1 VSAHEYKVVILGPGL
16 NAAGVES
23 VVAALE
29 QHSFTI
35 LERTW
40 PSEPQP
46 AALHVRCSRE
56 EEVTFEL
63 RTALMN
69 AAEQVRLDVFV
80 LEAAR
85 PKPKLFV
92 FDMDSTLI
100 QAEIV
105 DELAAIAGVKD
116 RVAAITE
123 RAMRGEINFR
133 GALDERLRLLK
144 GISEPSLQ
152 DLIDRVLLSEG
163 LDVLMDGLHASGVKS
178 AIVSGGFGFFGRHLK
193 QRLGFDYLF
202 CNELEIVDGFLTG
215 RTGAEVV
222 DATRKAAALREVAA
236 NEKIP
241 LEQVVAVGDGANDL
255 PMIRLAGIGVAYRA
269 KPVVKAGSQYR
280 LSFADLDSLLH
291 LL

>member
-1 VSAHEYKVVILGPGL
+1 MSAREYTAVVIGPGL
-16 NAAGVES
+16 NSAGVES
-23 VVAALE
+23 LVAILE
-29 QHSFTI
+29 QQSFNI
-35 LERTW
+35 LERRW

-46 AALHVRCSRE
+46 AALHVHCSHD

-63 RTALMN
+63 RTALMDD
-69 AAEQVRLDVFV
+69 AEKLRLDLLL
-80 LEAAR
+80 LEAER
-85 PKPKLFV
+85 PRPRLIV

-105 DELAAIAGVKD
+105 DELAGLAGVKD

-133 GALDERLRLLK
+133 GALEERLRLLK
-144 GISEPSLQ
+144 GIPESRLQ
-152 DLIDRVLLSEG
+152 ELTERVLVSEG
-163 LDVLMDGLHASGVKS
+163 LEALMRGLHAANVKS

-193 QRLGFDYLF
+193 QKLGFDYLF
-202 CNELEIVDGFLTG
+202 CNELEIVDGEVTG
-215 RTGAEVV
+215 RVGAEIV
-222 DATRKAAALREVAA
+222 DATRKAAALQEVAA
-236 NEKIP
+236 KENIP

-269 KPVVKAGSQYR
+269 KPVVKAGAQYR
-280 LSFADLDSLLH
+280 LSFANLDSLLH

>member
-1 VSAHEYKVVILGPGL
+1 VSAHEYTVVVVGPGL
-16 NAAGVES
+16 NAVGVDS
-23 VVAALE
+23 VTAVLE
-29 QHSFTI
+29 QQSFTI
-35 LERTW
+35 LERKW

-46 AALHVRCSRE
+46 GSLHIRCARK
-56 EEVTFEL
+56 EEVSFEL
-63 RTALMN
+63 RTLLMDE
-69 AAEQVRLDVFV
+69 AEKVRVDLFV
-80 LEAAR
+80 LEAERAR
-85 PKPKLFV
+85 PKLFV

-105 DELAAIAGVKD
+105 DELAGLAGVKD

-144 GISEPSLQ
+144 GIPESRLQ
-152 DLIDRVLLSEG
+152 ELIERVLVSEG
-163 LDVLMDGLHASGVKS
+163 LETLMQGLHNAKVKS

-193 QRLGFDYLF
+193 QKLGFDYLF
-202 CNELEIVDGFLTG
+202 CNELEIVDGVLTG
-215 RTGAEVV
+215 RAGAEVV
-222 DATRKAAALREVAA
+222 DATRKAAALQEVAA
-236 NEKIP
+236 KEGIP

-269 KPVVKAGSQYR
+269 KPVVKAGAQYR
-280 LSFADLDSLLH
+280 LSFANLDSLLH